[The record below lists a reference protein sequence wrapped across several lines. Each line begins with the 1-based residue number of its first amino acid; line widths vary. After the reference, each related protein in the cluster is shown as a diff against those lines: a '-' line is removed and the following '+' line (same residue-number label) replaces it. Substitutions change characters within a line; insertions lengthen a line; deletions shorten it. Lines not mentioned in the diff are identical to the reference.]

1 MTAPGGAGSRD
12 LPRICVSVSA
22 LLADDE
28 GRLLI
33 VKPTYKPGWSLPGG
47 QMEADGESPWDAC
60 RREVHEECGLII
72 ARGHL
77 RCLDFLA
84 PKADRPDDPRGLR
97 IVFDCGV
104 VPAED
109 RARIVVQAGEI
120 AEHRFAVLDTAAEL
134 LSGPIRRRVL
144 ASFGAS
150 GVVYLE
156 DGRRVDGVPE

>member
-1 MTAPGGAGSRD
+1 MTGPGAERPRD
-12 LPRICVSVSA
+12 IPRISISVSA
-22 LLADDE
+22 FLTDDQ

-60 RREVHEECGLII
+60 RREVHEECGLTV
-72 ARGHL
+72 AQGRL
-77 RCLDFLA
+77 RCLDFLT
-84 PKADRPDDPRGLR
+84 PKPERPDDPRGLR

-104 VPAED
+104 VEARD
-109 RARIVVQAGEI
+109 RARIVVQPGEI
-120 AEHRFAVLDTAAEL
+120 AEHRFADLDTAAEL

-144 ASFGAS
+144 ASFGAA

-156 DGRRVDGVPE
+156 DGRQIDAVRD